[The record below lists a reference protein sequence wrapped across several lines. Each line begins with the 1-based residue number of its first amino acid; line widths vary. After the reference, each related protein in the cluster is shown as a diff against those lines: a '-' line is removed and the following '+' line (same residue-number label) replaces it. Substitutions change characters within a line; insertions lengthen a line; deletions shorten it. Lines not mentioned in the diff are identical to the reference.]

1 VKKTSIPR
9 NSLAHQMVRL
19 NAWSREDAINE
30 IAGFDGVD
38 ENEAERRFDAAKEQ
52 QINRKIGQGRRWN
65 KAKMA
70 FEDARF
76 MALGIAYHKGQFLC
90 ARDLPSIS
98 GKAGW
103 GYSIGNNSTG
113 RAMRKIIEPLE
124 KAGLFSELR
133 DEGKFVGY
141 VLTDLGRLKFT
152 RGPTI
157 EIKDYYGFLEQLFRF
172 DSSLYMDIE
181 PVYSKRMSAM
191 VILLTDL
198 FLTMYF

>member
-19 NAWSREDAINE
+19 NGWSREDAIYE

-38 ENEAERRFDAAKEQ
+38 ENEAERRFDAARKQ
-52 QINRKIGQGRRWN
+52 LINRIVGQSRRWN

-70 FEDARF
+70 IEDARF
-76 MALGIAYHKGQFLC
+76 VALGIAYHKGQFLC

-103 GYSIGNNSTG
+103 GYSIGYNSTG

-124 KAGLFSELR
+124 KEGLFSELY
-133 DEGKFVGY
+133 DGDKFVGY
-141 VLTDLGRLKFT
+141 VLSDLGRIKFT
-152 RGPTI
+152 G
-157 EIKDYYGFLEQLFRF
+157 
-172 DSSLYMDIE
+172 
-181 PVYSKRMSAM
+181 
-191 VILLTDL
+191 
-198 FLTMYF
+198 